1 MIDTALRCIACC
13 VSTPRHAWIEAN
25 SSVRSCRPLSC
36 ECCVPAKRNA
46 PDADPRRWYAYQSHR
61 NRAHYQLKTEP
72 LCRFCKQEGRTTPAT
87 VADHVIPVDGDWWR
101 FRMGELQSLCYDCH
115 DRVKRTIE
123 LHGYSS
129 KVDISG
135 WPIDPNHPVYG
146 QRPEP

>member
-1 MIDTALRCIACC
+1 
-13 VSTPRHAWIEAN
+13 
-25 SSVRSCRPLSC
+25 
-36 ECCVPAKRNA
+36 VPAKRNA

-123 LHGYSS
+123 LRGYSS
-129 KVDISG
+129 KVDTSG

-146 QRPEP
+146 QSPEPQPSNHPTSSRARWRQIQKAKRELRSPTIVEDGGGERN